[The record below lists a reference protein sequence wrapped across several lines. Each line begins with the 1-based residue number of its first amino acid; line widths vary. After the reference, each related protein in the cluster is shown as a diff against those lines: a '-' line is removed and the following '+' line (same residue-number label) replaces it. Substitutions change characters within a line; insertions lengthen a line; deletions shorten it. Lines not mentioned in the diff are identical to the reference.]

1 MTPLQKIA
9 MGLVITL
16 VDVLAAGYDIIP
28 DVLGWVLVVLGLLEL
43 RDRIT
48 VTTLVPMSVLA
59 GLVSL
64 VGFLPD
70 LLEDMPESTGWLI
83 SLPQIVV
90 SYLLCVEVA
99 GLVARPLSSR
109 LRFLRWIF
117 VAAAA
122 GPVLV
127 YGGGLDVTIV
137 PLALLSVGANVYLA
151 YALFRA
157 AGEVHGPRR
166 PSGAVDGH
174 EDGGSSA

>member
-16 VDVLAAGYDIIP
+16 VDVLAAGYDVIP
-28 DVLGWVLVVLGLLEL
+28 DVLGWALVVLGLHEL
-43 RDRIT
+43 RDRIS
-48 VTTLVPMSVLA
+48 VSTLIPMSVLA

-70 LLEDMPESTGWLI
+70 LLADMPESTGWLI
-83 SLPQIVV
+83 SLPQIAV

-99 GLVARPLSSR
+99 GLVSRPLSSR

-117 VAAAA
+117 VVAAV
-122 GPVLV
+122 GPVLL

-137 PLALLSVGANVYLA
+137 PLALLSVAANVYLA

-157 AGEVHGPRR
+157 AGEVHRSSQA
-166 PSGAVDGH
+166 SGAVGGTEDDG
-174 EDGGSSA
+174 EPA

>member
-16 VDVLAAGYDIIP
+16 VDVIAAGYDVIP
-28 DVLGWVLVVLGLLEL
+28 DVLGWVLVVLGLREL
-43 RDRIT
+43 RARIS
-48 VTTLVPMSVLA
+48 VATLIPMSVLA

-70 LLEDMPESTGWLI
+70 LLEDIPESTGWLI

-99 GLVARPLSSR
+99 GLVSPPLSSR

-117 VAAAA
+117 VIAAV
-122 GPVLV
+122 GPVLL
-127 YGGGLDVTIV
+127 YGGGLDVLTV
-137 PLALLSVGANVYLA
+137 PLALLSVAANVYLV

-157 AGEVHGPRR
+157 SGEAHADRSPQI
-166 PSGAVDGH
+166 
-174 EDGGSSA
+174 